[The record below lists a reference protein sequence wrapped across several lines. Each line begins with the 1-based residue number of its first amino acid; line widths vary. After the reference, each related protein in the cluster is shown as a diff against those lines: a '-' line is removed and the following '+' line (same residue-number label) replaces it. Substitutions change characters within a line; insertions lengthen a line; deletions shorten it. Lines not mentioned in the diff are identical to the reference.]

1 MYQLFLQRLAVEH
14 GESHTRSLL
23 SKSLHDSDWEG
34 RGNGQITKFMNR
46 IISGGDKYS
55 END

>member
-1 MYQLFLQRLAVEH
+1 MYQLFLQRLVVEQWE
-14 GESHTRSLL
+14 GHTKSLL
-23 SKSLHDSDWEG
+23 SKSLHDSDGEG
-34 RGNGQITKFMNR
+34 RGNGQITKCMNR